1 MEDSDSDL
9 LVQYRNGRV
18 QALEQL
24 VERYRRPLFGFILN
38 MMSRREEADDVFQE
52 VWFRVIKSL
61 DRYRD
66 EKFLSW
72 LFRIARNLMIDR
84 YRKRKPLVSL
94 EGENQQGIAL
104 EDAIPDARR
113 VASEQ
118 VAQRDVA
125 RRIAAAVASLPAEQK
140 EVFLMRME
148 GEFSFKDIAGIQCVS
163 INTALARM
171 QYALGKLRKLL
182 KDEGQSWGIS
192 S

>member
-1 MEDSDSDL
+1 MDVSDSEL
-9 LVQYRNGRV
+9 LVQYRNGSV

>member
-1 MEDSDSDL
+1 MDVSDSEL
-9 LVQYRNGRV
+9 LVQYRNGSV

-125 RRIAAAVASLPAEQK
+125 GRIAAAVASLPTEQK
-140 EVFLMRME
+140 EVFVMRME